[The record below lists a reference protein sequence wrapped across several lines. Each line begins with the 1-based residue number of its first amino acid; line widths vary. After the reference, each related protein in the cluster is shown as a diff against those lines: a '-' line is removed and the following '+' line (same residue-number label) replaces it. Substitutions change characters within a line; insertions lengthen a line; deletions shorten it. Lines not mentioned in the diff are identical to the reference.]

1 MKLIESLTL
10 IDTAIQADYPY
21 SIRTFGLCYL
31 QEKDGKTAP
40 LQNLGGAQGKRVQW
54 DDTDA
59 LRTYHRILS
68 SNEITDPSAGFGKS
82 PRKFTIFQM
91 RLVGIGTRKLLTTQ
105 DYEQNQEVCQD
116 IKDLIPVWLAPGC
129 VATLT
134 ESEVNKL
141 TVYES
146 EFAGLDM
153 KKLSL
158 EGVAFWINYE
168 LKLINC

>member
-1 MKLIESLTL
+1 MVSTWL
-10 IDTAIQADYPY
+10 
-21 SIRTFGLCYL
+21 RCY
-31 QEKDGKTAP
+31 
-40 LQNLGGAQGKRVQW
+40 V
-54 DDTDA
+54 
-59 LRTYHRILS
+59 
-68 SNEITDPSAGFGKS
+68 
-82 PRKFTIFQM
+82 
-91 RLVGIGTRKLLTTQ
+91 
-105 DYEQNQEVCQD
+105 
-116 IKDLIPVWLAPGC
+116 
-129 VATLT
+129 T